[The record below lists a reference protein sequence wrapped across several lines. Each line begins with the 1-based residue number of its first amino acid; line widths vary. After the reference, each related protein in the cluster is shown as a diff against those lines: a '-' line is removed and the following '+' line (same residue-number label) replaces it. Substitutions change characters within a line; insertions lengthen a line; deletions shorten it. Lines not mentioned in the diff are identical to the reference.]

1 MPLHTVLD
9 LEEKFLLYFPTQKS
23 SSYNTIEMKR
33 QIKGAFLDVIEKVF
47 EKKSQMHK
55 IEEIAGRQP

>member
-1 MPLHTVLD
+1 
-9 LEEKFLLYFPTQKS
+9 
-23 SSYNTIEMKR
+23 MKR
-33 QIKGAFLDVIEKVF
+33 QISGAFLDEIEKIF